1 MAKEKL
7 QNLRLGIFVIIS
19 LLLLIFAFYLIGSKR
34 NLFGSTFRVRAEFKT
49 VNGLTAG
56 NNVRFSG
63 INVGTVESVR
73 ISSDSAV
80 EVILIIETD
89 AQKFIRKNAIAS
101 IGTDG
106 LMGNKLV
113 NITAVRGSSSPIAA
127 GDILQ
132 TQVPVDTDAMIRTLE
147 VTNSNVK
154 NIAVN
159 LSAFTDNINNRNS
172 LWALLQDT
180 VVADNIRV
188 SVANVKTASARTA
201 ALTGNLEAVSVKL
214 NDKNSSIGAFL
225 NDTGIY
231 RQTAR
236 AIANLGPISD
246 TARAIAS
253 DLLLISSRIEQGEG
267 NAGRLLQDTT
277 LVNRLNQTLK
287 NAEQGTAGFSE
298 NMEALKHNVL
308 LRKYF
313 RKLEKEKRKE
323 PKK

>member
-19 LLLLIFAFYLIGSKR
+19 LLLLILAFYLIGSKR
-34 NLFGSTFRVRAEFKT
+34 NLFGSTFRVHAEFRT

-73 ISSDSAV
+73 ICSDSAV

-89 AQKFIRKNAIAS
+89 ALKFIRKNAIAS

-113 NITAVRGSSSPIAA
+113 NITTVRGNAPLIAP
-127 GDILQ
+127 GDRLQ

-147 VTNSNVK
+147 VTNSNVR
-154 NIAVN
+154 NIAEN
-159 LSAFTDNINNRNS
+159 LSAFTDNINNPNS

-180 VVADNIRV
+180 LVADNIRGA
-188 SVANVKTASARTA
+188 VANVKTASTRTA
-201 ALTGNLEAVSVKL
+201 ALAGNLEAVSAKL
-214 NDKNSSIGAFL
+214 KDKNNSIGGFL
-225 NDTGIY
+225 GDTGMY

-236 AIANLGPISD
+236 ALANLGPISD
-246 TARAIAS
+246 TARAITSA
-253 DLLLISSRIEQGEG
+253 LLEISNRISQGEG
-267 NAGRLLQDTT
+267 NAGRLLQDTA
-277 LVNRLNQTLK
+277 LVSSLSKTLK

-313 RKLEKEKRKE
+313 RKLEKEKLKQQ
-323 PKK
+323 KK

>member
-7 QNLRLGIFVIIS
+7 QNLRLGIFVIVS
-19 LLLLIFAFYLIGSKR
+19 LLLLILAFYLIGSKR
-34 NLFGSTFRVRAEFKT
+34 NLFGSTFRIRAEFKT

-73 ISSDSAV
+73 LCSDSAV
-80 EVILIIETD
+80 EVILVIETD

-113 NITAVRGSSSPIAA
+113 NITSVPGNAPLIAP
-127 GDILQ
+127 GDLLL

-154 NIAVN
+154 NVAVN
-159 LSAFTDNINNRNS
+159 LSAFTDKINNTNS

-180 VVADNIRV
+180 LVANNIRV
-188 SVANVKTASARTA
+188 SVANVKTASTRTA
-201 ALTGNLEAVSVKL
+201 ALAGNLESVSAKL
-214 NDKNSSIGAFL
+214 KDKNNSIGAFL
-225 NDTGIY
+225 GDTGMY

-236 AIANLGPISD
+236 ALANLGPISD

-253 DLLLISSRIEQGEG
+253 ELLQISKQIENGEG
-267 NAGRLLQDTT
+267 NAGRLLQDTA
-277 LVNRLNQTLK
+277 LVGRLSQTLK

-308 LRKYF
+308 FRNYF
-313 RKLEKEKRKE
+313 RKLEKEKQKQQ
-323 PKK
+323 KK